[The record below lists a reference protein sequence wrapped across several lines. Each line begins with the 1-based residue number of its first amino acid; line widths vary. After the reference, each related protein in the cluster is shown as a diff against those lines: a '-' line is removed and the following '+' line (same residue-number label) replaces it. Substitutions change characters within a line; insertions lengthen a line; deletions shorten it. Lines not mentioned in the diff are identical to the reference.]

1 MLEERPPA
9 ELPARASAIAG
20 AKARVAAI
28 RTASRMRQ
36 FSIRFDMVRSSK
48 RSRGTARILTIWARA
63 HTGGRIARRVER
75 FLGEGASSRAAG
87 NAGERAGLLDCRA
100 RWSQIFCLVH
110 GGVTGAERVRRP
122 HSL

>member
-20 AKARVAAI
+20 AKVRVAAI

-48 RSRGTARILTIWARA
+48 RSRAQPGYARYGHVPIPAEGSLAVA
-63 HTGGRIARRVER
+63 ER

-100 RWSQIFCLVH
+100 RWSQIFCLVQD
-110 GGVTGAERVRRP
+110 
-122 HSL
+122 